1 MRVFIGRNASI
12 SPRRTRLLKI
22 QAMRN
27 FLDLSFSAVRRLAT
41 TALMVWV
48 CVGVSPALAQT
59 FKMPC
64 EVEGVIPALDDLKI
78 KPEKATMEIQT
89 MGKNIFLKLNGP
101 GLYQVQVSSLT
112 AEDFIGKNLTSA
124 KEMGAYRK
132 NKVTGVESEIRI
144 EQATVLLSAYTDTVY
159 QGKKVR
165 LNITGPCTVPR

>member
-1 MRVFIGRNASI
+1 M
-12 SPRRTRLLKI
+12 
-22 QAMRN
+22 N
-27 FLDLSFSAVRRLAT
+27 FDPFFSALRRLTLA
-41 TALMVWV
+41 ALSVWG
-48 CVGVSPALAQT
+48 CVGMAPALAQT

-64 EVEGVIPALDDLKI
+64 EVEGVIPALEDLKI

-112 AEDFIGKNLTSA
+112 AEDFVGKNLTTA

-132 NKVTGVESEIRI
+132 NKLTGAESEIRI

>member
-1 MRVFIGRNASI
+1 MRF
-12 SPRRTRLLKI
+12 
-22 QAMRN
+22 
-27 FLDLSFSAVRRLAT
+27 FLDLSLQAVRGLAVV
-41 TALMVWV
+41 ALAVWGGV
-48 CVGVSPALAQT
+48 CATPAMAQT

-112 AEDFIGKNLTSA
+112 AEDFVGKNLTTA

-132 NKVTGVESEIRI
+132 NKLTGAEAEIRI
-144 EQATVLLSAYTDTVY
+144 EQATVLLTAYTDTVY

-165 LNITGPCTVPR
+165 LNITGPCTVAR

>member
-1 MRVFIGRNASI
+1 MR
-12 SPRRTRLLKI
+12 
-22 QAMRN
+22 MN
-27 FLDLSFSAVRRLAT
+27 FDPFLSVLRRLTLA
-41 TALMVWV
+41 ALSVWG
-48 CVGVSPALAQT
+48 CVGMTPALAQT

-112 AEDFIGKNLTSA
+112 AEDFVGKNLTTA

-132 NKVTGVESEIRI
+132 NKLTEAESEIRI